1 MGVSV
6 EAGRLIVILTNT
18 LTTIVGFILI
28 VLGLYELASPDVSLY
43 SNAIPLATIIFG
55 IVILLISITG
65 CCGGVAESKP
75 VLWAYFI
82 VLLILIVLQVIVA
95 IVTLIDTQNV
105 ERVLDTWWQA
115 AYTDNPRI
123 IRDIEDKYSC
133 CGFRNVTDRAIPK
146 KSPDACTKSTWFG
159 YDKPCL
165 TVLTQ
170 AYRHHQTALGV
181 WGIILALI
189 QILALISAYVL
200 IANLP
205 TPEQRD
211 RDYRAEHERLIKIGR
226 ADPDQQQSKPYY
238 TDRGTGVS
246 SGSSGAAHDQYGAI
260 NP

>member
-43 SNAIPLATIIFG
+43 SNAIPLDTIIFG
-55 IVILLISITG
+55 IIILLISITG

-75 VLWAYFI
+75 VLWA
-82 VLLILIVLQVIVA
+82 
-95 IVTLIDTQNV
+95 V
-105 ERVLDTWWQA
+105 ENVLDTWWQF

-146 KSPDACTKSTWFG
+146 KSPDACTKSSWFG

-165 TVLTQ
+165 AVLTQ

-211 RDYRAEHERLIKIGR
+211 RDYRAEHERLIKVGR
-226 ADPDQQQSKPYY
+226 ADPEQQQSKPYY

-246 SGSSGAAHDQYGAI
+246 SGSSGAARDQYGAI